1 MTAFMAK
8 RNAGLTGLA
17 LCALLAGCEKEVI
30 LPGERF
36 DTRTPL
42 SASIPTSEN
51 PSPTDP
57 AGNRENFSRPISLPP
72 QTANAEWTQRG
83 GTASHLAPH
92 GALSAAPA
100 MAWSAKIGAGNS
112 RRNRISAAPVV
123 GGGRIFTIDAT
134 SRLQATSTGGQA
146 LWSVDLAPPKDR
158 AANISGGGLSY
169 GGGRIYATT
178 GYGELIALDPASGG
192 VIWRQELG
200 APATGAPTVDG
211 DLVYVVGR
219 DSSAWAVE
227 TRDGRVRWQVPGS
240 PAVTGMIGGAAP
252 AVSGSS
258 VLFPFASGEVLAAM
272 REGGVE
278 LWRKSVAGN
287 RLGRAYTIVG
297 DVTGDP
303 VVAGGVTY
311 VGTAAGKTDAFSTTS
326 GEQIWSADEGALGP
340 VVVAGGSVFL
350 ISDEARL
357 VRLDAGT
364 GETIWAADMPYF
376 TKDAPKRH
384 KAIYAHYGPVLA
396 GGRLAVA
403 SSDGV
408 LRFFSPVNGALVG
421 SVELPGGAAAQPA
434 LAGGTLY
441 VVSGNGQ
448 LHAFR

>member
-1 MTAFMAK
+1 MTAFTVK
-8 RNAGLTGLA
+8 RNAALTGLV
-17 LCALLAGCEKEVI
+17 LCAVLAGCEKEVI

-42 SASIPTSEN
+42 EASIPTESN
-51 PSPTDP
+51 PRPTDP
-57 AGNRENFSRPISLPP
+57 ASLRQNASQPISLPP
-72 QTANAEWTQRG
+72 VTANAEWTQRG
-83 GTASHLAPH
+83 GVTSHLAPH
-92 GALSAAPA
+92 GQLSAAPVK
-100 MAWSAKIGAGNS
+100 AWSTKIGAGDS

-123 GGGRIFTIDAT
+123 GGGRIFTVDAKST
-134 SRLQATSTGGQA
+134 LQATSTGGQS
-146 LWSVDLAPPKDR
+146 LWSVNLAPPNDR
-158 AANISGGGLSY
+158 SSSLSGGGLSY

-178 GYGELIALDPASGG
+178 GYGELIALDAASGG
-192 VIWRQELG
+192 VLWRQELG

-227 TRDGRVRWQVPGS
+227 TRNGRVRWQIPGTPS
-240 PAVTGMIGGAAP
+240 VAGMIGGSAP
-252 AVSGSS
+252 AIAGSS
-258 VLFPFASGEVLAAM
+258 VLFPFASGEVMAAL
-272 REGGVE
+272 REGGVR
-278 LWRKSVAGN
+278 LWSTTVAGN

-303 VVAGGVTY
+303 VVAGPVTY
-311 VGTAAGKTDAFSTTS
+311 VGTAAGKTDAFATAS
-326 GEQIWSADEGALGP
+326 GELIWSADEGALGP

-364 GETIWAADMPYF
+364 GEPIWATDMPYF
-376 TKDAPKRH
+376 TKDAPKRR
-384 KAIYAHYGPVLA
+384 KAIYAHYGPILA

-421 SVELPGGAAAQPA
+421 SVEIPGGAASQPA